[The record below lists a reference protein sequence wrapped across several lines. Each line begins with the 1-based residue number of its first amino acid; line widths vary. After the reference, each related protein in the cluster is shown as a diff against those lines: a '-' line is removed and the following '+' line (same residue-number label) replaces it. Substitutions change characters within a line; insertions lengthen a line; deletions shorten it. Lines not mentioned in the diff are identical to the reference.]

1 MVWGMPSRNPQSAR
15 HPAATPSALTHGEGQ
30 ATPDRQPLSAYP
42 KKRTAGSEWYKSMV
56 SIWLENL
63 SCFNQKKNLDCKN
76 TNFIRNVQI
85 NRETLCNFAGKIK

>member
-1 MVWGMPSRNPQSAR
+1 MVWGKPSRNPQSAQR
-15 HPAATPSALTHGEGQ
+15 PATTPSALTHGEGQ

-63 SCFNQKKNLDCKN
+63 SCFNQKKEFRLQKYK
-76 TNFIRNVQI
+76 FHP
-85 NRETLCNFAGKIK
+85 